1 MNTQNQQKDLT
12 LEEYMALNDFP
23 DFSQWDAPN
32 IDENKH
38 DSYTEQELT
47 ELRRIKNLSL
57 EKWEKEYN
65 ELVNYYTEQE
75 LTELRRIKN
84 LSPEEWEKEYN
95 ELVNYIYDVYGEDI
109 SLPNPDLEFSPAQR
123 KGENI

>member
-65 ELVNYYTEQE
+65 ELVNY
-75 LTELRRIKN
+75 
-84 LSPEEWEKEYN
+84 
-95 ELVNYIYDVYGEDI
+95 IYDVYGEDI